1 MQQIDEKFLD
11 DCGLAALSLEDRGS
25 LIDLLRD
32 QLATSVG
39 RRLSDGMTEEQ
50 LEEFSEIT
58 ERNPRVVDGWLAQH
72 APDHGD
78 DELFL
83 KIAAENP
90 DRFPADLR
98 AEYAATAWL
107 RLNRPDYRDVVVAEV
122 GALRAKVSAGAAAL
136 LRGTGAADAEVRPST
151 VGDRY
156 TL

>member
-1 MQQIDEKFLD
+1 MQQIDEQFLD
-11 DCGLAALSLEDRGS
+11 ECGLAALPVQDRGS

-32 QLATSVG
+32 QLATFVG
-39 RRLSDGMTEEQ
+39 RRLSEGMTEPQ

-58 ERNPRVVDGWLAQH
+58 ERNPLVVDAWLAEH
-72 APDHGD
+72 AADHGE

-90 DRFPADLR
+90 DRTPADLR

-122 GALRAKVSAGAAAL
+122 DALRAKVSAGAEAL
-136 LRGTGAADAEVRPST
+136 LRGTAAPDAGVLSST
-151 VGDRY
+151 AQDRF
-156 TL
+156 TF